1 MSAQSKKD
9 KKKEI
14 RKIKRQCQK
23 YKVFLNCG
31 CCYEILHFLSEK
43 LIEKQFISQGLVI
56 NAKITDSIGYSTDK
70 IDTFYG
76 YEVM

>member
-1 MSAQSKKD
+1 MSAQSQKD

-31 CCYEILHFLSEK
+31 CCYEI
-43 LIEKQFISQGLVI
+43 

>member
-1 MSAQSKKD
+1 MSTKSRKD
-9 KKKEI
+9 KKKET

-23 YKVFLNCG
+23 YRVFLNCG
-31 CCYEILHFLSEK
+31 CCCEILHFLSED
-43 LIEKQFISQGLVI
+43 LIKKEFTSQGLVI

-76 YEVM
+76 YEKL